1 VNRAASQPPEA
12 RGLTRDG
19 VRLLAATPDGLVHA
33 RFRDLPRFLAP
44 GDLLVVN
51 TSATLA
57 AALPAQRTG
66 GRAVTVHLS
75 NQLDNGTWLV
85 ELRQGQAGPRRLSDG
100 VPGEVIT
107 LPGGGSVTLLRPYPD
122 PAATRIWEAA
132 VTTGDGAVH
141 GYLARHGQPIR
152 YSYVPDQWPLTSYQT
167 VFAHSPGSAE
177 MPSAARPFSADLV
190 TRLIAAGV
198 VLAPITLHTG
208 VASLE
213 AGEAPLPEWFEVPQ
227 PTADLVN
234 LTLAAGRRVIAVGTT
249 CTRALESAVAGSGG
263 QAGPVGD
270 TVADPVPGPVGD
282 TVADPL
288 PGAVGDTVADPL
300 PGPVADPVA
309 ATVTAASG
317 WTSLVL
323 GPEHPARVVTGLITG
338 WHEAGASHLAL
349 LEAVAGRTLVEASYR
364 EAEAAD
370 YLWHEFGDSCLLLP
384 PVPAARSGARSGGW
398 LARRPAQSGP
408 AQRGAGSAGG
418 WLSRGRPSRGPAQPA
433 AGAAGSHRLMQP
445 SSSSV
450 STGLVT

>member
-57 AALPAQRTG
+57 AALPAQRAD
-66 GRAVTVHLS
+66 GRALTVHLS
-75 NQLDNGTWLV
+75 NQLDNENWLV
-85 ELRQGQAGPRRLSDG
+85 ELRQGQAAPRRLSDG

-122 PAATRIWEAA
+122 PAATRIWAAA
-132 VTTGDGAVH
+132 VTTGDGPVH
-141 GYLARHGQPIR
+141 GYLDRHGQPIR
-152 YSYVPDQWPLTSYQT
+152 YSYVPGQWPLTAYQT
-167 VFAHSPGSAE
+167 VFAHSPGSVE
-177 MPSAARPFSADLV
+177 MPSAARPFTADLV

-198 VLAPITLHTG
+198 VFAPITLHTG

-234 LTLAAGRRVIAVGTT
+234 LTRAAGRRVIAVGTT
-249 CTRALESAVAGSGG
+249 CTRALESAAAQGTGH
-263 QAGPVGD
+263 Q
-270 TVADPVPGPVGD
+270 
-282 TVADPL
+282 
-288 PGAVGDTVADPL
+288 GAV
-300 PGPVADPVA
+300 
-309 ATVTAASG
+309 TVTARRG
-317 WTSLVL
+317 WTGLVL
-323 GPEHPARVVTGLITG
+323 GPEHPARVVDGLISG
-338 WHEAGASHLAL
+338 WHEPGASHLAL
-349 LEAVAGRTLVEASYR
+349 LESVAGPVLVEASYR
-364 EAEAAD
+364 EAGAAG

-384 PVPAARSGARSGGW
+384 PVPAARSGGRLSRA
-398 LARRPAQSGP
+398 PAQS
-408 AQRGAGSAGG
+408 
-418 WLSRGRPSRGPAQPA
+418 A
-433 AGAAGSHRLMQP
+433 AGAAGSQRLMQP
-445 SSSSV
+445 SNSSV

>member
-57 AALPAQRTG
+57 AALPAQRAG

-85 ELRQGQAGPRRLSDG
+85 ELRQGQAAPRRLSDG

-107 LPGGGSVTLLRPYPD
+107 LAGGGSVTLLQPYPD
-122 PAATRIWEAA
+122 PGATRIWEAA
-132 VTTGDGAVH
+132 VTTGDGPVH

-152 YSYVPDQWPLTSYQT
+152 YSYVSRRWPLTAYQT

-177 MPSAARPFSADLV
+177 MPSAARPFTADLV

-198 VLAPITLHTG
+198 VMAPITLHTG

-213 AGEAPLPEWFEVPQ
+213 AGEVPLPEWFEVPQ

-249 CTRALESAVAGSGG
+249 CTRALESAVAGRAD
-263 QAGPVGD
+263 QACPVDSTVDGAVDD
-270 TVADPVPGPVGD
+270 TVG
-282 TVADPL
+282 
-288 PGAVGDTVADPL
+288 
-300 PGPVADPVA
+300 GPVAGA
-309 ATVTAASG
+309 VTARRG

-349 LEAVAGRTLVEASYR
+349 LEAVAGRTLVEVSYR
-364 EAEAAD
+364 EAEAAG

-384 PVPAARSGARSGGW
+384 PLPAARPGRSGGW
-398 LARRPAQSGP
+398 SGG
-408 AQRGAGSAGG
+408 R
-418 WLSRGRPSRGPAQPA
+418 LSRPRVRQA
-433 AGAAGSHRLMQP
+433 ASA
-445 SSSSV
+445 
-450 STGLVT
+450 

>member
-1 VNRAASQPPEA
+1 MNRAASQPPEA

-33 RFRDLPRFLAP
+33 RFRDLPRFLSP

-57 AALPAQRTG
+57 AALPAQRAG

-85 ELRQGQAGPRRLSDG
+85 ELRQGQAAPRRLSDG

-122 PAATRIWEAA
+122 PAATRIWAAA
-132 VTTGDGAVH
+132 VTTGDGPVH

-152 YSYVPDQWPLTSYQT
+152 YSYVPGRWPLTAYQT

-177 MPSAARPFSADLV
+177 MPSAARPFTADLV

-198 VLAPITLHTG
+198 VIAPITLHTG

-234 LTLAAGRRVIAVGTT
+234 LTRAAGRRVIAVGTT
-249 CTRALESAVAGSGG
+249 CTRALESAVAGTAG
-263 QAGPVGD
+263 QAGPGD
-270 TVADPVPGPVGD
+270 DP
-282 TVADPL
+282 
-288 PGAVGDTVADPL
+288 
-300 PGPVADPVA
+300 A
-309 ATVTAASG
+309 AGRVTTRHG

-323 GPEHPARVVTGLITG
+323 GPGHPARVVTGLITG

-364 EAEAAD
+364 EAEAAG

-384 PVPAARSGARSGGW
+384 PVPAARSGGRLGRV
-398 LARRPAQSGP
+398 LAQSV
-408 AQRGAGSAGG
+408 
-418 WLSRGRPSRGPAQPA
+418 
-433 AGAAGSHRLMQP
+433 AGAAGSQRLMQP

>member
-1 VNRAASQPPEA
+1 VNRAASQPSEA

-85 ELRQGQAGPRRLSDG
+85 ELRQGQATPGRLSDG

-107 LPGGGSVTLLRPYPD
+107 LPGGGSVTLLQPYPD
-122 PAATRIWEAA
+122 PAATRMWEAV
-132 VTTGDGAVH
+132 VTTGDGPVH

-152 YSYVPDQWPLTSYQT
+152 YSYVPGRWPLTAYQT

-177 MPSAARPFSADLV
+177 MPSAARPFTADLV

-198 VLAPITLHTG
+198 VIAPITLHTG

-234 LTLAAGRRVIAVGTT
+234 LTRAAGRRVIAAGTT
-249 CTRALESAVAGSGG
+249 CTRALESAVAGS
-263 QAGPVGD
+263 AGPAGAVD
-270 TVADPVPGPVGD
+270 DPVESGMDG
-282 TVADPL
+282 T
-288 PGAVGDTVADPL
+288 
-300 PGPVADPVA
+300 A
-309 ATVTAASG
+309 AGTVTARRG

-349 LEAVAGRTLVEASYR
+349 LEAVAGRTLVETSYR
-364 EAEAAD
+364 EAEAAG

-384 PVPAARSGARSGGW
+384 PVPATRAPVTRAPGSRVTAAWSGG
-398 LARRPAQSGP
+398 PAQS
-408 AQRGAGSAGG
+408 
-418 WLSRGRPSRGPAQPA
+418 A
-433 AGAAGSHRLMQP
+433 AGAAGSQRLIQP

>member
-33 RFRDLPRFLAP
+33 RFRDLPRFLSP

-57 AALPAQRTG
+57 AALPAQRAG

-85 ELRQGQAGPRRLSDG
+85 ELRQGQAAPRRLSDG

-122 PAATRIWEAA
+122 AAATRIWAAA
-132 VTTGDGAVH
+132 VTTGDGPVH

-152 YSYVPDQWPLTSYQT
+152 YSYVPGRWPLTAYQT

-177 MPSAARPFSADLV
+177 MPSAARPFTADLV

-198 VLAPITLHTG
+198 VMAPITLHTG

-234 LTLAAGRRVIAVGTT
+234 LTRAAGRRVIAVGTT
-249 CTRALESAVAGSGG
+249 CTRALESAVAGTAG
-263 QAGPVGD
+263 QAGPVDDDD
-270 TVADPVPGPVGD
+270 TVADPVAGPGD
-282 TVADPL
+282 
-288 PGAVGDTVADPL
+288 
-300 PGPVADPVA
+300 DPVA
-309 ATVTAASG
+309 GRVTARGG

-364 EAEAAD
+364 EAEAAG

-384 PVPAARSGARSGGW
+384 PGPATRPSGRLSRA
-398 LARRPAQSGP
+398 PAQS
-408 AQRGAGSAGG
+408 
-418 WLSRGRPSRGPAQPA
+418 A
-433 AGAAGSHRLMQP
+433 AGAAGSQRLMQP

>member
-57 AALPAQRTG
+57 AALPAQRAG

-85 ELRQGQAGPRRLSDG
+85 ELRQGQATPRRLSDG

-107 LPGGGSVTLLRPYPD
+107 LPGGGSVTLLQPYPD
-122 PAATRIWEAA
+122 PAATRIWEAE
-132 VTTGDGAVH
+132 VTTGDGPVH

-152 YSYVPDQWPLTSYQT
+152 YSYVPGRWPLTAYQT

-177 MPSAARPFSADLV
+177 MPSAARPFTTDLV

-227 PTADLVN
+227 ATADLVN
-234 LTLAAGRRVIAVGTT
+234 LSRAAGRRVIAVGTT
-249 CTRALESAVAGSGG
+249 CTRALESAVAGSAG
-263 QAGPVGD
+263 QAGAGE
-270 TVADPVPGPVGD
+270 G
-282 TVADPL
+282 
-288 PGAVGDTVADPL
+288 
-300 PGPVADPVA
+300 
-309 ATVTAASG
+309 TVTARRG

-364 EAEAAD
+364 EAEAAG

-384 PVPAARSGARSGGW
+384 PVPRGPVRRMPVRRMPVRRVPVPRMAAVRSGG
-398 LARRPAQSGP
+398 QG
-408 AQRGAGSAGG
+408 
-418 WLSRGRPSRGPAQPA
+418 QPA
-433 AGAAGSHRLMQP
+433 AGAPGSQRLMQS

>member
-1 VNRAASQPPEA
+1 VNRAASQPAEA

-44 GDLLVVN
+44 GDLLIVN

-57 AALPAQRTG
+57 AALPAQRAG

-75 NQLDNGTWLV
+75 NQIDNGTWLV
-85 ELRQGQAGPRRLSDG
+85 ELRQGQAGSRRLSDG

-107 LPGGGSVTLLRPYPD
+107 LPGGGSVTLLRNYPD

-132 VTTGDGAVH
+132 VMTGDGPVH

-152 YSYVPDQWPLTSYQT
+152 YSYVPGRWPLTAYQT

-177 MPSAARPFSADLV
+177 MPSAARPFTADLV

-198 VLAPITLHTG
+198 VIAPITLHTG

-213 AGEAPLPEWFEVPQ
+213 AGEGPLPEWFEVPQ

-234 LTLAAGRRVIAVGTT
+234 LTRAAGRRVIAVGTT
-249 CTRALESAVAGSGG
+249 CTRALESAVAGGAG
-263 QAGPVGD
+263 QADDPIGDAGAGPVD
-270 TVADPVPGPVGD
+270 AP
-282 TVADPL
+282 
-288 PGAVGDTVADPL
+288 
-300 PGPVADPVA
+300 A
-309 ATVTAASG
+309 AGTVTARRG

-323 GPEHPARVVTGLITG
+323 GPEQPARVVTGLITG

-364 EAEAAD
+364 EAEAAG

-384 PVPAARSGARSGGW
+384 PVPAARSGGR
-398 LARRPAQSGP
+398 
-408 AQRGAGSAGG
+408 
-418 WLSRGRPSRGPAQPA
+418 LSRALAQPA
-433 AGAAGSHRLMQP
+433 AGPAGSQRLMQP

>member
-51 TSATLA
+51 NSATLA
-57 AALPAQRTG
+57 AALPAQRAG

-85 ELRQGQAGPRRLSDG
+85 ELRQGQVTPRRLSDG

-107 LPGGGSVTLLRPYPD
+107 LPGGGSVTLLQPYPD
-122 PAATRIWEAA
+122 PAATRIWEAE
-132 VTTGDGAVH
+132 VTTGDGPVH

-152 YSYVPDQWPLTSYQT
+152 YSYVPGRWPLTAYQT

-177 MPSAARPFSADLV
+177 MPSAARPFTADLV

-198 VLAPITLHTG
+198 MLAPITLHTG

-234 LTLAAGRRVIAVGTT
+234 LTRAAGRRVIAVGTT
-249 CTRALESAVAGSGG
+249 CTRALESAVDDAGEG
-263 QAGPVGD
+263 
-270 TVADPVPGPVGD
+270 
-282 TVADPL
+282 
-288 PGAVGDTVADPL
+288 
-300 PGPVADPVA
+300 
-309 ATVTAASG
+309 TVTARRG

-364 EAEAAD
+364 EAEAAG

-384 PVPAARSGARSGGW
+384 PVPWGPVPRMPVPRRAAIRSGG
-398 LARRPAQSGP
+398 Q
-408 AQRGAGSAGG
+408 
-418 WLSRGRPSRGPAQPA
+418 AQPA
-433 AGAAGSHRLMQP
+433 AGAPGSQRLMQS